1 MKWEID
7 TKLIINLSQ
16 KAKTGFAVDE
26 MIFGRKRQGS
36 LKLHL
41 RVSTPIKSK

>member
-7 TKLIINLSQ
+7 TKLIINLYQ

-26 MIFGRKRQGS
+26 MIFGQKTA
-36 LKLHL
+36 
-41 RVSTPIKSK
+41 RVPEATFTCINTN